1 MSELKTDKKIEK
13 VDWSDHTDDDI
24 VEHLIIN
31 KAVPIGDDGEV
42 SVQEEYIESK
52 RYNRQA
58 YINSFRNDVGIL
70 NILKKVE
77 QGLINPLILQARA
90 EQCLDISNMPND
102 PGDAMKMVDDARK
115 TFAKLPEDLRGK
127 MDYETF
133 CKEFTQTMFDAYI
146 ESKTKKSEVK
156 EDVK

>member
-1 MSELKTDKKIEK
+1 MSESKTNKKTNIN
-13 VDWSDHTDDDI
+13 DWSDHTDDDI

-42 SVQEEYIESK
+42 SVKEEYIESR

-70 NILKKVE
+70 NIIKKVE
-77 QGLINPLILQARA
+77 QGLVNPVTLQARA
-90 EQCLDISNMPND
+90 EQGADVSNMPND
-102 PGDAMKMVDDARK
+102 IGDALKVVDDAHK
-115 TFAKLPEDLRGK
+115 TYASLPEELKGK

-146 ESKTKKSEVK
+146 QSKVKKEGS